1 MLPFRYGRAT
11 YDSVTDAQALEGVKL
26 LCATEG
32 ILPALE
38 SAHAIYYTSQL
49 AATMAKDEIVVV
61 CLSGRGDKD
70 VHTLIDAMG
79 GNVQ

>member
-1 MLPFRYGRAT
+1 MCNRRHFTCPRKCPC
-11 YDSVTDAQALEGVKL
+11 DL
-26 LCATEG
+26 LH
-32 ILPALE
+32 I
-38 SAHAIYYTSQL
+38 SARK
-49 AATMAKDEIVVV
+49 TMAKDEIVVV